1 MPMKGAPNSLFKT
14 LFIGACLGAALRRM
28 SHLKAVRDGIKPKC
42 KRMWVNVNFPFHTY
56 PRRISFRRCWIPDT
70 GANTLK
76 LILPQKVELQV
87 LVWSQGTHEQF
98 LVHVQQALD
107 AIRQKDILMAYEKA
121 YKEQEE
127 CPIKLSKT
135 NEALV
140 NYKRQGANPSKVK
153 GVQKVTETR
162 TSANKP

>member
-1 MPMKGAPNSLFKT
+1 MKGTPNSFFKT
-14 LFIGACLGAALRRM
+14 LFVCTCHIAALRRM

-42 KRMWVNVNFPFHTY
+42 KRMWVKVNFPFHTY
-56 PRRISFRRCWIPDT
+56 PRRMSFRRCWIPDAGT
-70 GANTLK
+70 NTLK
-76 LILPQKVELQV
+76 LTLPQKVELQV
-87 LVWSQGTHEQF
+87 LVWSQGTHQQF
-98 LVHVQQALD
+98 LVHVQQALN
-107 AIRQKDILMAYEKA
+107 AIRQKDILVPYEKA

-153 GVQKVTETR
+153 VVQKAMETR
-162 TSANKP
+162 TSTDKP